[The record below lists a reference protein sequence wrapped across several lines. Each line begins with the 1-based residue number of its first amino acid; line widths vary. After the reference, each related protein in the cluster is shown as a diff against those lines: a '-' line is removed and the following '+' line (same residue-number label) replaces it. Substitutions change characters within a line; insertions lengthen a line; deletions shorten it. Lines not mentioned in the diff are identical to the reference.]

1 MADMSIGDKM
11 PIIILSAK
19 LVQMDGVSG
28 VKFSYIF
35 LTDLAPTDVDA
46 NNKGMSALEC
56 WFPDPRVWMKLQAVP
71 ARYDGYFSFKVVQ
84 NKPQLTLYDL
94 DYSNEVRLV
103 DKSAYDMI
111 ADGVPVKPED
121 LPFHPDAPIES
132 AEPKEKKGK

>member
-35 LTDLAPTDVDA
+35 ATDLAPTEEGSND
-46 NNKGMSALEC
+46 KGMSALEC
-56 WFPDPRVWMKLQAVP
+56 WFPDPRVWMKLEAVP
-71 ARYDGYFSFKVVQ
+71 ARYDGYFGFKVVK

-94 DYSNEVRLV
+94 QYANEVRLV
-103 DKSAYDMI
+103 DKAVYDMI
-111 ADGVPVKPED
+111 GDGVPVKPED
-121 LPFHPDAPIES
+121 LPFHPDAPVES
-132 AEPKEKKGK
+132 KEKKGK